1 MTENGKKVELQR
13 ITGDLERFVE
23 AYCAR
28 ASGAA
33 SDFADEKCNDAFL
46 MLREA
51 LDSLER
57 RG

>member
-1 MTENGKKVELQR
+1 MTDDGKTAELQR

-23 AYCAR
+23 TYCAR
-28 ASGAA
+28 APGAA

-51 LDSLER
+51 LDNLQQR
-57 RG
+57 D

>member
-1 MTENGKKVELQR
+1 MAENGKKAELQR

-23 AYCAR
+23 THFAR
-28 ASGAA
+28 VAGEA

-51 LDSLER
+51 LDSLDR